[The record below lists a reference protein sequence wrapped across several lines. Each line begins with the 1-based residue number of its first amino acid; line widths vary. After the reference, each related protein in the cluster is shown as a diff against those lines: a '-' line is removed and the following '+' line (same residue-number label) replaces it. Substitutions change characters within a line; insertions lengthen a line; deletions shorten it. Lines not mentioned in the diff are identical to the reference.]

1 MMQTNHNSLVKQ
13 LHKTQKNGHPRNY
26 ELDSMNPHRSYSV
39 CAWSLGK
46 TADQGRKPIICA
58 PTVKP
63 EVRGCHA
70 AREPPSPSPHNTHA
84 LTIRYSKERIRVVYI
99 SIFFAIHVKFTANL
113 FFHGIPNLDC
123 YKKLTSAESRY

>member
-1 MMQTNHNSLVKQ
+1 MHPHN
-13 LHKTQKNGHPRNY
+13 Y
-26 ELDSMNPHRSYSV
+26 DLDSMNPHRSYSV
-39 CAWSLGK
+39 CAWSLEK

-84 LTIRYSKERIRVVYI
+84 LTVRNSKKRICVIYI
-99 SIFFAIHVKFTANL
+99 CIFLAIHIKFTAYL
-113 FFHGIPNLDC
+113 FLHRIPNFNG
-123 YKKLTSAESRY
+123 YKKLSATKGRY